1 MEADGRN
8 MDEYIISSTSGAT
21 TMTTTM
27 MTEVIHE
34 LVNND
39 EETRDEGRVSEE
51 VGVTQPIELPTM
63 TISLE
68 SMNNAAPE
76 GRTLK
81 YHKGECNNR
90 ATNFCNYKG

>member
-1 MEADGRN
+1 MEVDGRN
-8 MDEYIISSTSGAT
+8 MDENITSSASRET

-39 EETRDEGRVSEE
+39 EETRDEGRVGEE
-51 VGVTQPIELPTM
+51 DVIQPIELLTT

-68 SMNNAAPE
+68 SINNAASE
-76 GRTLK
+76 GRTLE
-81 YHKGECNNR
+81 YHKGV
-90 ATNFCNYKG
+90 NF